1 MQLPFIL
8 RIILL
13 KESFKLKKLTGILLI
28 FFSLSANH
36 LTANDHI
43 SISLLTCSSGKETFT
58 AWGHSALRI
67 VDSVANIDVVYN
79 FGLFDFDTPN
89 FYLKF
94 VKGKLNYML
103 GVHATQQF
111 YMSYYRENRQII
123 EQKLNLTHQEE
134 INIIRRL
141 EYLYKPENRYYL
153 YSFVGKN
160 CTTELRDIILE
171 NVETNFKNE
180 LTNKTARK
188 QINEFLHN
196 RLWLK
201 FGMNLI
207 MGYKVDRKI
216 DKFETMFLPDYLYH
230 GLNELKLKT
239 NNQPL
244 VASEN
249 IFNPVKTAKKSYP
262 FFISPVFVL
271 SILFLVAIFIQS
283 PYCQNS
289 ILLIVGITGLII
301 FGVSL
306 FSEHPELKYN
316 LNYVW
321 INPLYIVTVLLGTLH
336 KDKAKFYLTL
346 FLQFLSI
353 VMVLIWIL
361 KIQDYNIAFFPLLFI
376 LSLLNYRIIKKYR
389 SKS

>member
-1 MQLPFIL
+1 MQLQFIL

-13 KESFKLKKLTGILLI
+13 KGSFKLKKLVGILLI
-28 FFSLSANH
+28 FFSLASNH
-36 LTANDHI
+36 LTANDNI
-43 SISLLTCSSGKETFT
+43 TISLLTCSSGKETFT
-58 AWGHSALRI
+58 AWGHSAIRI

-79 FGLFDFDTPN
+79 FGLFDFNTPN

-103 GVHATQQF
+103 GVHSTQQF
-111 YMSYYRENRQII
+111 YMSYFRENRQII

-134 INIIRRL
+134 IKIIRRL

-160 CTTELRDIILE
+160 CTTELRDIILK

-180 LTNKTARK
+180 LTNKTPRK
-188 QINEFLHN
+188 QINEFLYD

-201 FGMNLI
+201 FGMSLI

-216 DKFETMFLPDYLYH
+216 NKFESMFLPDYLYH
-230 GLNELKLKT
+230 GLNELKT

-244 VASEN
+244 VESEN
-249 IFNPVKTAKKSYP
+249 IFNPVKTEKKSYP
-262 FFISPVFVL
+262 FLISPVFVL
-271 SILFLVAIFIQS
+271 SILFLVTIFIQS
-283 PYCQNS
+283 PYFQNS
-289 ILLIVGITGLII
+289 ILLIVGITGLVI
-301 FGVSL
+301 FVVSL

-316 LNYVW
+316 LNYLW
-321 INPLYIVTVLLGTLH
+321 INPLYIVTVLLGALN
-336 KDKAKFYLTL
+336 KNKAKFYLTL

-353 VMVLIWIL
+353 VIVLIWIL

-376 LSLLNYRIIKKYR
+376 LSLLNYRAIKKYKLI
-389 SKS
+389 SE

>member
-13 KESFKLKKLTGILLI
+13 KGSFKLKKLIGILLI
-28 FFSLSANH
+28 FFSLGSNH
-36 LTANDHI
+36 LPANDNI
-43 SISLLTCSSGKETFT
+43 TISLLTCSSGNETFT
-58 AWGHSALRI
+58 AWGHSAIRI
-67 VDSVANIDVVYN
+67 VDSVANTDIVYN

-103 GVHATQQF
+103 GVHSTQQF

-123 EQKLNLTHQEE
+123 EQKLNLTYREK
-134 INIIRRL
+134 IKIIRRL
-141 EYLYKPENRYYL
+141 KYLYKPENRYYL

-180 LTNKTARK
+180 LTNNTPRK
-188 QINEFLHN
+188 QINEFLRD

-201 FGMNLI
+201 FSMSLI

-216 DKFETMFLPDYLYH
+216 NKFESMFLPDYLYH
-230 GLNELKLKT
+230 GLNELKT

-271 SILFLVAIFIQS
+271 SILFLVTIFIQS
-283 PYCQNS
+283 TYFQNS
-289 ILLIVGITGLII
+289 ILLIVGITGLVI
-301 FGVSL
+301 FVVSL

-316 LNYVW
+316 LNYLW
-321 INPLYIVTVLLGTLH
+321 INPLYIVTVLLGTLN
-336 KDKAKFYLTL
+336 KNKAKFYLTL

-353 VMVLIWIL
+353 VIVLIWIF

-376 LSLLNYRIIKKYR
+376 LSLLNYRVIKKYKLI
-389 SKS
+389 S